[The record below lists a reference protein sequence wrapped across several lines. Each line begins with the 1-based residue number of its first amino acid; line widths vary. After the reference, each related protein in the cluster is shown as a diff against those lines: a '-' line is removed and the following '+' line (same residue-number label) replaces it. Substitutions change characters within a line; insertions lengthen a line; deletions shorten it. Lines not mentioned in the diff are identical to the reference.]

1 MSYDK
6 QKKITMTPL
15 KRFYNLLELDKK
27 DVYQIFFYAIFAGL
41 ISLSLPLGIQAIIN
55 FIQSGRVSASWIV
68 LIILVIFG
76 VALVGILSLM
86 QLRITENLQ
95 QKIFVRASFEFAARL
110 PKIKMEQ
117 LYNSYPPEL
126 ANRFFDT
133 MTIQKGTSKLLID
146 FSAALLQIA
155 FGVIL
160 LSLYHPYFIIFGVLL
175 FFLLYFIFRFS
186 FKSGLETSLKESK
199 FKYKVAGWLQEL
211 ARNNYSFKNDLHYNF
226 GLQKNNNIVSE
237 YLNYRE
243 KHFSVIKRQFTQLIL
258 FKILITG
265 GLLSIGGFL
274 VLSQQMNIGQ
284 FVAAE
289 IIILLVITSV
299 EKIIIGLETFYD
311 VLTSIEKIGQVT
323 DMELEEDTAF
333 SSDTCYANISL
344 EIENLTFKFPD
355 SNKEILSA
363 LSLKIEQG
371 EKIAIE
377 GPNSSG
383 KTTLIR
389 ILSGL
394 LQPTSGTFY
403 INDDTYRKINLKQ
416 YRSQI
421 GGIIHGETPFEGTL
435 LENITFNDNSITT
448 ENLKW
453 AIEGVQLSSFVKTL
467 PKGLETHIF
476 PEGKQLSSSD
486 AEKVL
491 LARSIIHKPKILF
504 YEDPTDM
511 MDIKVANE
519 IIDFLTS
526 EKNNW
531 TIIVSSKNPYWK
543 TKCSR
548 IITMENGT
556 IQLDLKNK

>member
-110 PKIKMEQ
+110 PKIKMDQ

-133 MTIQKGTSKLLID
+133 MTIQKGTSKLLTD
-146 FSAALLQIA
+146 FSAALLQIV

-226 GLQKNNNIVSE
+226 GLQKNNNIAAA

-243 KHFSVIKRQFTQLIL
+243 KHFNVIQRQFTQLII

-274 VLSQQMNIGQ
+274 VLSEQMNIGQ

-355 SNKEILSA
+355 SKKEILSD

-377 GPNSSG
+377 GPNGSG

-511 MDIKVANE
+511 MDIKIANE

-526 EKNNW
+526 EKYNW

>member
-1 MSYDK
+1 
-6 QKKITMTPL
+6 MTSL

-41 ISLSLPLGIQAIIN
+41 ISLSLPLGIQAITN
-55 FIQSGRVSASWIV
+55 FIQSGRVSASWII
-68 LIILVIFG
+68 LIILVVFG

-110 PKIKMEQ
+110 PKIKTEQ
-117 LYNSYPPEL
+117 LHNTYPPEL

-133 MTIQKGTSKLLID
+133 MAIQKGTSKLLID
-146 FSAALLQIA
+146 FSAALLQIV

-175 FFLLYFIFRFS
+175 FGILYFIFKFS

-199 FKYKVAGWLQEL
+199 FKYKVASWLQEM
-211 ARNNYSFKNDLHYNF
+211 ARNNFSFKNDLNYNY
-226 GLQKNNNIVSE
+226 GLQKNNNLVGN

-243 KHFSVIKRQFTQLIL
+243 KHFDVIKRQFSQLIM
-258 FKILITG
+258 FKILITAS
-265 GLLSIGGFL
+265 LLSIGGFL

-289 IIILLVITSV
+289 IIILLVINSV

-323 DMELEEDTAF
+323 DLELEEDVPF
-333 SSDTCYANISL
+333 KGDTCYTNISL
-344 EIENLTFKFPD
+344 ETENLYFKFPD
-355 SNKEILSA
+355 SNKEILNA
-363 LSLKIEQG
+363 ITLKIEQG
-371 EKIAIE
+371 EKIVIE
-377 GPNSSG
+377 GENGSG

-394 LQPTSGTFY
+394 LQPTNGSFY
-403 INDDTYRKINLKQ
+403 INDDTFRKINLKQ
-416 YRSQI
+416 FRSQI
-421 GGIIHGETPFEGTL
+421 GCITHSETPFEGTL
-435 LENITFNDNSITT
+435 LENITFNDNTLTT
-448 ENLKW
+448 EDLKW
-453 AIEGVQLSSFVKTL
+453 AIDGVQLSSYIKSL
-467 PKGLETHIF
+467 PKGLETRIF
-476 PEGKQLSSSD
+476 PEGKQLSSSN
-486 AEKVL
+486 AQKML

-504 YEDPTDM
+504 YEDPTDT
-511 MDIKVANE
+511 MDEKVANE
-519 IIDFLTS
+519 IIDFITS
-526 EKNNW
+526 DKNKW

-543 TKCSR
+543 TKCNRS
-548 IITMENGT
+548 ITMQNGA
-556 IQLDLKNK
+556 IQLDLKTN